1 MNQPLITSASSERLA
16 DLVPSAPP
24 LLTIRQLQKRYKTR
38 QGYLTAFDGID
49 LEVRR
54 GEVVCLLGAS
64 GCGKSSLLATI
75 AGLQGADRGEI
86 YLQGQPV
93 RQSQPQV
100 GVVFQDPCLLPWLTV
115 AQNIAFGLKLKHMPI
130 LTRSELRSRIA
141 EAVDQV
147 GLRGFERSY
156 PHQLSGGMAQRVAL
170 ARTLA
175 RRPQLLLLDEPF
187 SALDAITRL
196 DMQNLL
202 LQIITQQQVTV
213 VMVTHDIDE
222 ALLLGD
228 RVVLM
233 ARHPGRI
240 YREWTIPQPKPRFQQ
255 AHLLSELHFA
265 ILEALSTV
273 MDLSNQAFP
282 HSLETT
288 L

>member
-1 MNQPLITSASSERLA
+1 MSEPFIAALPDVSLREQA
-16 DLVPSAPP
+16 VP
-24 LLTIRQLQKRYKTR
+24 LLTVQQLQKQYASR
-38 QGYLTAFDGID
+38 QGTLTAFEGID
-49 LEVRR
+49 LEVRL

-75 AGLQGADRGEI
+75 AGLQSANRGDV
-86 YLQGQPV
+86 YLNGNPL
-93 RQSQPQV
+93 RRSHPRV

-115 AQNIAFGLKLKHMPI
+115 TQNIALGLTLKQVPS
-130 LTRSELRSRIA
+130 LSRTELRSRVA
-141 EAVDQV
+141 EAIAQA
-147 GLRGFERSY
+147 GLQGFERSY

-196 DMQNLL
+196 DMQALL
-202 LQIITQQQVTV
+202 LKIIAQQQTTV
-213 VMVTHDIDE
+213 LMVTHDLDE

-240 YREWTIPQPKPRFQQ
+240 EREWAIAQPKPRFQQ
-255 AHLLSELHFA
+255 AHALTDIRFT
-265 ILEALSTV
+265 IREALATV
-273 MDLSNQAFP
+273 MATPQAV
-282 HSLETT
+282 L
-288 L
+288 

>member
-1 MNQPLITSASSERLA
+1 MSKPSIASLTNETWQDR
-16 DLVPSAPP
+16 VTP
-24 LLTIRQLQKRYKTR
+24 LLSVQNLQKQYKTR

-49 LEVRR
+49 LQVHS

-75 AGLQGADRGEI
+75 AGLQTADRGEI
-86 YLQGQPV
+86 YLHGIPV
-93 RQSQPQV
+93 RKSHPQV

-115 AQNIAFGLKLKHMPI
+115 AQNIAFGLRLKQMRS
-130 LTRSELRSRIA
+130 LTKPELRSRIA
-141 EAVDQV
+141 VAIAQV
-147 GLRGFERSY
+147 GLQGFERSY

-196 DMQNLL
+196 DMQALL
-202 LQIITQQQVTV
+202 LQIITQQQTTV
-213 VMVTHDIDE
+213 LMVTHDIDE

-240 YREWTIPQPKPRFQQ
+240 YQTWDITQPKPRFQQ
-255 AHLLSELHFA
+255 AHTLTETRFT

-273 MDLSNQAFP
+273 MDTSANLPHAFIGD
-282 HSLETT
+282 
-288 L
+288 

>member
-1 MNQPLITSASSERLA
+1 MSKPSIASLTNETWQDRA
-16 DLVPSAPP
+16 TP
-24 LLTIRQLQKRYKTR
+24 LLSVQNLQKQYKTR

-49 LEVRR
+49 LQVQS

-75 AGLQGADRGEI
+75 AGLQTADRGEI
-86 YLQGQPV
+86 YLHGIPV
-93 RQSQPQV
+93 RKSHPQV

-115 AQNIAFGLKLKHMPI
+115 AQNIAFGLRLKQMRS
-130 LTRSELRSRIA
+130 LTKPELRSRIA
-141 EAVDQV
+141 VAIAQV
-147 GLRGFERSY
+147 GLQGFERSY

-196 DMQNLL
+196 DMQALL
-202 LQIITQQQVTV
+202 LQIITQQQTTV
-213 VMVTHDIDE
+213 LMVTHDIDE

-240 YREWTIPQPKPRFQQ
+240 YRTWDITQPKPRFQQ
-255 AHLLSELHFA
+255 AHTLTETRFT

-273 MDLSNQAFP
+273 MDTSANLPHAFIGD
-282 HSLETT
+282 
-288 L
+288 